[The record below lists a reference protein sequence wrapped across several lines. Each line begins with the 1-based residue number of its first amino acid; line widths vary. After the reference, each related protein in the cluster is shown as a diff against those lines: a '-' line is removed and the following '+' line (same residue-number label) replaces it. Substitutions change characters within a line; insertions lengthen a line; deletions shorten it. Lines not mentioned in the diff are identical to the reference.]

1 MTQYV
6 DIDVVTT
13 IRQTLEVP
21 EDYDKQDI
29 LNFLASEQSFND
41 AFKGLQNEAYPGVS
55 ITNIEVIDEDFD
67 TWSLPW
73 SYCGS

>member
-1 MTQYV
+1 MSRYV

-21 EDYDKQDI
+21 ADYDKQDI

-41 AFKGLQNEAYPGVS
+41 AFKGLQNDAYPGVS

-67 TWSLPW
+67 T
-73 SYCGS
+73 

>member
-67 TWSLPW
+67 T
-73 SYCGS
+73 

>member
-41 AFKGLQNEAYPGVS
+41 AFKGLENEAYPGVS

-67 TWSLPW
+67 T
-73 SYCGS
+73 

>member
-1 MTQYV
+1 MSAGSSNYM

-21 EDYDKQDI
+21 KDYDKQDI

-41 AFKGLQNEAYPGVS
+41 AFKGLENDAYPGVS
-55 ITNIEVIDEDFD
+55 ITNIEVIDEDFE
-67 TWSLPW
+67 
-73 SYCGS
+73 

>member
-1 MTQYV
+1 MSRYV
-6 DIDVVTT
+6 NIDEVTT

-21 EDYDKQDI
+21 ADYDKQDI

-41 AFKGLQNEAYPGVS
+41 AFKGLQNDAYPGVS

-67 TWSLPW
+67 T
-73 SYCGS
+73 

>member
-21 EDYDKQDI
+21 ADYDKQDI

-41 AFKGLQNEAYPGVS
+41 AFKGLQNDAYPGVS
-55 ITNIEVIDEDFD
+55 ITNIEVIDEDFE
-67 TWSLPW
+67 
-73 SYCGS
+73 